1 MFGRILVLSLAV
13 MIVTAGCAGTPAPTE
28 DVTLSYQ
35 KVFQGSGS
43 AARQVGWLEIRGHED
58 PDGMRSI
65 VSFVMD
71 MDHYLHGH
79 ITSEGQ
85 AIKYEDVAP
94 LVAHAIDVKRRYH
107 KLPVAS
113 RQHHIRL
120 ILGLPID
127 AEVHWEEAS
136 VSDVR
141 KAK

>member
-1 MFGRILVLSLAV
+1 MFGRILVLSVALV
-13 MIVTAGCAGTPAPTE
+13 IITAGCAGTPAPTE

-43 AARQVGWLEIRGHED
+43 AARQVGWIDIRGHED
-58 PDGMRSI
+58 ADGLRSI
-65 VSFVMD
+65 VSFVMNL
-71 MDHYLHGH
+71 DHDIRGH

-85 AIKYEDVAP
+85 AVKYEDVAP
-94 LVAHAIDVKRRYH
+94 LEAKAVDVKRRYH
-107 KLPVAS
+107 KLPIAS

-136 VSDVR
+136 VADVR
-141 KAK
+141 TKK